1 LDRHNALWIG
11 TEGNG
16 IYRVHDGKV
25 DRFRS
30 ADGLSSDSP
39 DRFFEDRQGNL
50 WLTTAEGVDCFRD
63 IPVVNFSVHEGLT
76 GDGVDSILA
85 ARDGTIWMANH
96 AGLDYVRGDI
106 VSSIGPKNGL
116 PGSHVTSLFEDHA
129 GRLWVGIDNGLFVYE
144 RGRFRSIQRREGG
157 AIGVVL
163 EMIEDVDSCI
173 WAVVVRT
180 GPNASGLVQIQDGRF
195 ATEIVDERLDT
206 PISLASDPEGGLWLG
221 LRKGGLA
228 RYRNGQLQILPL
240 KNANAQVL
248 QILANSDGSALAAT
262 TDGLVEQHGETRMRW
277 ITTTA
282 CLATGFTR
290 WLQTNTPICGCIPS
304 AV

>member
-1 LDRHNALWIG
+1 MNSGHGLGLQQWVNGTWRSLITTTLDSSTLNVYSLWLDRHNALWIG

-129 GRLWVGIDNGLFVYE
+129 GRLWVGIDNGFDAGPGF
-144 RGRFRSIQRREGG
+144 RGR
-157 AIGVVL
+157 
-163 EMIEDVDSCI
+163 
-173 WAVVVRT
+173 
-180 GPNASGLVQIQDGRF
+180 P
-195 ATEIVDERLDT
+195 
-206 PISLASDPEGGLWLG
+206 
-221 LRKGGLA
+221 
-228 RYRNGQLQILPL
+228 
-240 KNANAQVL
+240 
-248 QILANSDGSALAAT
+248 
-262 TDGLVEQHGETRMRW
+262 
-277 ITTTA
+277 
-282 CLATGFTR
+282 
-290 WLQTNTPICGCIPS
+290 
-304 AV
+304 